1 MRNLHRRW
9 MRSAVVVAAITGV
22 VAVSACSS
30 GGSGSAASTPA
41 QSSTSSVSSASA
53 AATSAAPSTAS
64 AASSSATAG
73 STAATLVS
81 TSPAQVLAAAYK
93 GTFATP
99 PTTGP
104 KAVAGKSVWVV
115 SCGQAAY
122 SCSIPAGYAMQAVS
136 AIGWTGHLCDGK
148 LDPSVE
154 STCVQQATA
163 AGANAIL
170 LAGIDCSGLVGSLR
184 AAKAAGILVISP
196 LGFDCNDPHVGGSPV
211 FSGYLTYAGG
221 EDLQT
226 YMVDWGATRAAWII
240 GASHGTA
247 QVIDVTLDGVLTPTY
262 ADEGFE
268 QMMAK
273 CSGCKIVDTVHLTL
287 ADLGSGA
294 AQQKVATALQ
304 ANPSATYLDSPF
316 DSAIP
321 AFIAGA
327 VKASGRTNLQIM
339 GDECFPTNLDYIR
352 TGGPES
358 ACSALTENW
367 DEWAAVDDLN
377 RLFSGESAA
386 ALPDIGLGLQLVDKT
401 HNLPASGATVP
412 PVNFQ
417 ADYLKVWG
425 K

>member
-1 MRNLHRRW
+1 M
-9 MRSAVVVAAITGV
+9 
-22 VAVSACSS
+22 
-30 GGSGSAASTPA
+30 
-41 QSSTSSVSSASA
+41 
-53 AATSAAPSTAS
+53 
-64 AASSSATAG
+64 
-73 STAATLVS
+73 
-81 TSPAQVLAAAYK
+81 SPAQVLTAAYQ
-93 GTFATP
+93 GNFGAP
-99 PTTGP
+99 PSTGP
-104 KAVAGKSVWVV
+104 KAVSGKSVWVV

-122 SCSIPAGYAMQAVS
+122 SCSIPAGYAMQAVT

-148 LDPSVE
+148 LDPGVE
-154 STCVQQATA
+154 STCVQQAVA

-170 LAGIDCSGLVGSLR
+170 LAGIDCSGLVGQLR
-184 AAKAAGILVISP
+184 AAKAAGIVIISP

-247 QVIDVTLDGVLTPTY
+247 KVIDVTLDGVLTPTY
-262 ADEGFE
+262 ADQGFD

-273 CSGCKIVDTVHLTL
+273 CGGCKIVDTVHLTL

-304 ANPSATYLDSPF
+304 SNPSATYLDSPF

-327 VKASGRTNLQIM
+327 IKDSGRTNLQIM
-339 GDECFPTNLDYIR
+339 GDECFPINLGYIR

-358 ACSALTENW
+358 ACSALAENW

-377 RLFSGESAA
+377 RLFSGQSAA
-386 ALPDIGLGLQLVDKT
+386 QLPDTGIGLQLVDKT
-401 HNLPASGATVP
+401 HNLPSSGAYVP
-412 PVNFQ
+412 PVNFE

>member
-9 MRSAVVVAAITGV
+9 IKSAVAVAAITGA
-22 VAVSACSS
+22 AVLTACSS
-30 GGSGSAASTPA
+30 G
-41 QSSTSSVSSASA
+41 
-53 AATSAAPSTAS
+53 
-64 AASSSATAG
+64 ASSSAVSSSPAQSPASSASSAAPAASASG
-73 STAATLVS
+73 ASTAASATPTLLS
-81 TSPAQVLAAAYK
+81 LSPAQALAAAYK
-93 GTFATP
+93 GTFGAP
-99 PTTGP
+99 PATGP
-104 KAVAGKSVWVV
+104 AAVSGKSVWVV

-136 AIGWTGHLCDGK
+136 KIGWTGHLCDGK
-148 LDPSVE
+148 LDPTTE

-170 LAGIDCSGLVGSLR
+170 LAGIDCSGLVGQLQT
-184 AAKAAGILVISP
+184 AKAAGLLIIDP
-196 LGFDCNDPHVGGSPV
+196 LGFDCNDPHVGGNPV
-211 FSGYLTYAGG
+211 FSGNSTYAGG
-221 EDLQT
+221 ETLQA
-226 YMVDWGATRAAWII
+226 YMTDWGASRAAWII

-262 ADEGFE
+262 ADAGFQ
-268 QMMAK
+268 QMMVK
-273 CSGCKIVDTVHLTL
+273 CSGCKVVDTVHLTL

-304 ANPSATYLDSPF
+304 SNPSATYLDSPF

-321 AFIAGA
+321 AFIAGS
-327 VKASGRTNLQIM
+327 VKDSGRKNLQIM
-339 GDECFPTNLDYIR
+339 GDECFPLNLGYVG

-358 ACSALTENW
+358 ACSALVEAW

-386 ALPDIGLGLQLVDKT
+386 QLPDSGNGFQLVDKT
-401 HNLPASGATVP
+401 HNLGPANSYNP
-412 PVNFQ
+412 PVNFE
-417 ADYLKVWG
+417 ADYEKVWG